1 MTRWQRLRALARLCV
16 IAWLLHAG
24 GAVVAAEP
32 SRVSISIQDIKIHE
46 AMEMLAAQRRLNI
59 FVAEGIDAR
68 VSINI
73 YDMDVVD
80 AIYAIAESAGLAVE
94 RRKGSYFIVERDE
107 AGKHSESGMTEVRAY
122 KVQYTKP
129 SLVEKIVKEHLSS
142 YGSIT
147 TLDDRSMLV
156 IEDRPDFLRR
166 LEALLTQIDREP
178 KQILIEARILEV
190 TLTDAESYGLD
201 WAKLFTASDGS
212 GSFGVQNLGAPGN
225 PGLFFDFVGPNVEI
239 ALDAL
244 RARGRLR
251 TLSTPKLL
259 AMEDREA
266 QTVVG
271 TRLGFRV
278 TTTINQVT
286 SESIEFLETGII
298 LKVTPSV
305 DRHGMILL
313 DIHPEVSDGTVS
325 DDGIPSK
332 TTTQLSTRMLVP
344 DGQTVFLGGL
354 IRRNVNESR
363 EGVPVLGDLPGIGL
377 LFSNRSENV
386 TATEIV
392 VLITP
397 RVIDF
402 REDQWNRRKVEA
414 ANRVETGLQ
423 QRARET
429 GDELN
434 ALTGVEVAPLYVP
447 QDDPAANFEALTEGL

>member
-1 MTRWQRLRALARLCV
+1 MSLAIVIRSNLAR
-16 IAWLLHAG
+16 WLMLTVMLFLASVS
-24 GAVVAAEP
+24 GAD
-32 SRVSISIQDIKIHE
+32 SKRVSVSIEDIRIHE
-46 AMEMLAAQRRLNI
+46 AMQMLAAQRRLNV
-59 FVAEGIDAR
+59 FVAEGIDTK

-73 YDMDVVD
+73 YDMEVVD
-80 AIYAIAESAGLAVE
+80 AIYAISEAAGLAVE
-94 RRKGSYFIVERDE
+94 RRNGSFFIVEREE
-107 AGKHSESGMTEVRAY
+107 AGKYSRSGLTKVRSY

-129 SLVEKIVKEHLSS
+129 SMVERILKEHLSS
-142 YGSIT
+142 YGKIT
-147 TLDDRSMLV
+147 TLDDRNMLV
-156 IEDRPDFLRR
+156 IEDQPGFLAQ
-166 LEALLTQIDREP
+166 LETLLAQIDREP
-178 KQILIEARILEV
+178 KQILIEAKILEV
-190 TLTDAESYGLD
+190 TLTDGESFGLD
-201 WAKLFTASDGS
+201 WSKMFSSDGGT
-212 GSFGVQNLGAPGN
+212 GSFGIQNLGNAGN
-225 PGLFFDFVGPNVEI
+225 PGLFFDYVGPKIDI

-305 DRHGMILL
+305 DRQGMILL
-313 DIHPEVSDGTVS
+313 DIHPEVSDGSVS

-354 IRRNVNESR
+354 IKRNVNECR
-363 EGVPVLGDLPGIGL
+363 EGVPVLGDLPGLGI

-402 REDQWNRRKVEA
+402 RSDEWNRRKVEA
-414 ANRVETGLQ
+414 ARQIEQGMQV
-423 QRARET
+423 RAEET
-429 GDELN
+429 GDDINE
-434 ALTGVEVAPLYVP
+434 LTGTRVEPMQVDV
-447 QDDPAANFEALTEGL
+447 DELTQFRTLTDGL